1 MTRRLPPLNP
11 LRTFVATAQH
21 QSFSRAA
28 EGMGVTQAAVSR
40 QVAVLEAYLGVELF
54 HRRKRSIE
62 LTAIGRHYAETMRK
76 AFDIIEGATGDV
88 MFETEGDTLN
98 IRAYSTFA
106 MLWLIPRLQSFRA
119 AHPDL
124 LINLT
129 TSAAP
134 VDFRHEHVDLAVQ
147 IGTPAEGEVRFE
159 PLFPVVL
166 RPVCAPAMRDKLA
179 LREPGD
185 LARVPV
191 LQSVLR
197 RGDWRAWL
205 RKAGAAGAVD
215 LQRCLLF
222 ESSGL
227 AYRAAIEGLGVA
239 MGHVPL
245 MNTDLSRGRL
255 VAPFASVLRRRYA
268 YCLVY
273 RGEGALPRKARYFRD
288 WIRGE
293 AAEGL
298 GSAVEL

>member
-11 LRTFVATAQH
+11 LRTFVATARH
-21 QSFSRAA
+21 ESFSKAA

-40 QVAVLEAYLGVELF
+40 QVAVLEAFLGVELF
-54 HRRKRSIE
+54 HRHKRNIE
-62 LTAIGRHYAETMRK
+62 LTAIGRHYADNMHK
-76 AFDIIEGATGDV
+76 AFDIISGATEDV
-88 MFETEGDTLN
+88 MFETDGDTLN
-98 IRAYSTFA
+98 IRVYTTFA
-106 MLWLIPRLQSFRA
+106 MLWLIPRLHSFRE

-134 VDFRHEHVDLAVQ
+134 VDFRHDHVDLAIQ
-147 IGTPAEGEVRFE
+147 ISTPSEGEVRFE

-166 RPVCAPAMRDKLA
+166 RPVCSPST
-179 LREPGD
+179 RERFDLSEPRD
-185 LARVPV
+185 LARAPI

-205 RKAGAAGAVD
+205 KRADAGSVD
-215 LQRCLLF
+215 LRRCLLF

-245 MNTDLSRGRL
+245 MNTEVARGRL
-255 VAPFASVLRRRYA
+255 VIPFEAVLRRRYA

-273 RGEGALPRKARYFRD
+273 RDERRLPRKARYFRD
-288 WIRGE
+288 WILGE
-293 AAEGL
+293 AAHGHA
-298 GSAVEL
+298 SD